1 MLAPPDRVV
10 AGTYHGLG
18 NDHDDGAAW
27 HQQQLLEGQL
37 QQEEENKNNMSFKAR
52 QQSNGDFKPIDV
64 GVHRA
69 VSYLMID
76 LGLQGGGKFEPAYK
90 LALGFQLPDNLS
102 DKGDPLTIVQT
113 YTCSMNKKANLR
125 KLIESWFGKAFPT
138 EEAANEFD
146 LKNLLGRPAFV
157 NVTHT
162 ERGGKVYANISTITS
177 IPASVEKPVLRG
189 EPIFYSE
196 SMDPAERSKAY
207 ARLPE
212 WLRKKVDDQLR
223 PPTAAAEAGS
233 TVEDDDIPF

>member
-1 MLAPPDRVV
+1 MRLSPD
-10 AGTYHGLG
+10 
-18 NDHDDGAAW
+18 DDGAVW
-27 HQQQLLEGQL
+27 HQQQLLDEQL
-37 QQEEENKNNMSFKAR
+37 QLEEERENKMSFKAR
-52 QQSNGDFKPIDV
+52 QISNGDFKPIDV

-146 LKNLLGRPAFV
+146 LQNLLGRPAFV

-162 ERGGKVYANISTITS
+162 ERGGRVYANISTVTG
-177 IPASVEKPVLRG
+177 IPASVEKPALKG
-189 EPIFYSE
+189 EAIFYSE
-196 SMDPAERSKAY
+196 SMDPPERSKAY
-207 ARLPE
+207 AQIPE
-212 WLRKKVDDQLR
+212 WLRKKVDEQLR
-223 PPTAAAEAGS
+223 PGTEKAAAPD
-233 TVEDDDIPF
+233 TDDDVPF